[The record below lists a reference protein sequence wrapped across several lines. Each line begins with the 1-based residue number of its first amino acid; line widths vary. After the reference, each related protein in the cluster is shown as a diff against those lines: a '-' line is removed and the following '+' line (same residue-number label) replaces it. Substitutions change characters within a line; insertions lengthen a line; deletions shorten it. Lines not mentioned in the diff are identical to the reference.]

1 LKRLLSN
8 KDKYLLIKKTLLLL
22 FFFASLSKQAQE
34 PVSIHLSEKDG
45 LPDKEFYDI
54 IEDNKGFIWLGADK
68 GLFRY
73 NGKTFKNYIN
83 KNQRGLS
90 VFNVQQDHLKRIWC
104 NNVSGQFFYVEDD
117 KLHLFIDLSKQLKG
131 ELANFII
138 NEDFLWVFTLK
149 YSYKINFKTKLIEHI
164 YVSRNY
170 FGVPHKINETIF
182 FGNSDSISSINSQNK
197 IKHLLHTNLPN
208 IDKKGVKIS
217 QGKSKFFKIGS
228 HIFMRQNRS
237 GLNFFFKINLLSN
250 KVQRIKGFEQIEKKR
265 VYNEFVNGNEVWLVS
280 SSGVWVYEL
289 IGNNFKLKKRFFK
302 DTNITKVLKDK
313 DKNYWFTS
321 LNKGIYV
328 IPNIHIENN
337 INSQINK
344 NIISLDKISEN
355 KFIFGTANGDVG
367 FYDALSNKIK
377 IIELP
382 TNDRVSSLK
391 YIPKTNS
398 IIVSKDLSSYII
410 DYKSSTFIKND
421 KSKSFHTIKSFT
433 IIDNKDLLYTDH
445 KSVRLLKNANYNNKE
460 ISISNGQRT
469 YTSHFDKRNKNVYV
483 AYINNLIQY
492 DSLWNSK
499 AIQYKNKAIHGKSI
513 NQTLNG
519 IIWVASFKDGVF
531 GIKNNEVVYHYNT
544 TNGLT
549 SNNIQKI
556 KADQNKL
563 WIALDNSIQVL
574 DVVTKE
580 LKTLTK
586 SEGILSYGITG
597 IEILKNKVLFSSS
610 EGLFSLH
617 KEKGFKTQNPEVY
630 FNRLEINEK
639 DTLIVSNYE
648 LTYNQNAIKI
658 GFNVN
663 GFLYNQKGK
672 YKYRLKGFNDD
683 WITTDIG
690 VNSVKYNSLPAGA
703 YVFQVQP
710 NLDNK
715 TNSEK
720 IKELTFL
727 INKPFWQAWWFIIGA
742 SISLLGSIN
751 YYFRKKIKEKEK
763 ERITQL
769 EKLSLEKELIAINL
783 TALRSQM
790 NPHFIFN
797 ALNSIQDLVLKQD
810 TDATYDS
817 IVLFS
822 ELIRNALSYSNQDF
836 ITIEEELNFLKVYL
850 ELENLRFGDDF
861 NYTITY
867 NSIENLEIPSLLIQP
882 FIENSLVH
890 GLLHK
895 SNKKELDITFKF
907 MNKILQC
914 VIVDNGV
921 GRNKATEIAN
931 RQGHHHESFAL
942 GAIEKRLEIFKK
954 QYGPNIG
961 YIIDDLYQNETSK
974 GTKVTITMPFNKRF

>member
-1 LKRLLSN
+1 
-8 KDKYLLIKKTLLLL
+8 LIKKTLILL
-22 FFFASLSKQAQE
+22 FFFASLLTQAQE

-73 NGKTFKNYIN
+73 DGKTFKTYTN
-83 KNQRGLS
+83 KNQSGLS
-90 VFNVQQDHLKRIWC
+90 VFNVQQDYLKRIWC
-104 NNVSGQFFYVEDD
+104 NNVAGQFFYVENN
-117 KLHLFIDLSKQLKG
+117 KLHLFIDLRLQLKG

-138 NEDFLWVFTLK
+138 NDNFLWVFTLGSK
-149 YSYKINFKTKLIEHI
+149 YKISLKTKFIKKR
-164 YVSRNY
+164 YTARDY
-170 FGVPHKINETIF
+170 FGVPHRIDKTIF
-182 FGNSDSISSINSQNK
+182 FGNSDSISTINSQNK
-197 IKHLLHTNLPN
+197 INHLLSTNLPN
-208 IDKKGVKIS
+208 VDEKGKNIS

-228 HIFMRQNRS
+228 HFFMRQKRS
-237 GLNFFFKINLLSN
+237 GFNRFFKVSPLSKN
-250 KVQRIKGFEQIEKKR
+250 IKTLQGFDEVVNER
-265 VYNEFVNGNEVWLVS
+265 VYNEFVNGNEVWLTS

-289 IGNNFKLKKRFFK
+289 IGNQFKFKKRLFK

-313 DKNYWFTS
+313 DENYWFTT

-328 IPNIHIENN
+328 IPNINIEN
-337 INSQINK
+337 IVISEMNK
-344 NIISLDKISEN
+344 NIISLDKISDN
-355 KFIFGTANGDVG
+355 KFVFGTANGNIG
-367 FYDALSNKIK
+367 FYDVLSNKIK

-382 TNDRVSSLK
+382 TNDRVSALK
-391 YIPKTNS
+391 YIPNTNL
-398 IIVSKDLSSYII
+398 IVISKDLSEYIL
-410 DYKSSTFIKND
+410 DNKSHSILPYNNLNKFQ
-421 KSKSFHTIKSFT
+421 TIKSFT
-433 IIDNKDLLYTDH
+433 ILDNDDLLYTNNR
-445 KSVRLLKNANYNNKE
+445 SVRLTKNSDFKTKHVV
-460 ISISNGQRT
+460 ISVGQRA
-469 YTSHFDKRNKNVYV
+469 YASHFIKNSKEVYIS
-483 AYINNLIQY
+483 YINNLIKY
-492 DSLWNSK
+492 DSLWNSTI
-499 AIQYKNKAIHGKSI
+499 IQYKNKSILGKSLAKTDNDI
-513 NQTLNG
+513 VWIGT
-519 IIWVASFKDGVF
+519 FKDGVF
-531 GIKNNEVVYHYNT
+531 GIKNNEVKYHYNS

-580 LKTLTK
+580 VKTLTK
-586 SEGILSYGITG
+586 REGVLSYDISG
-597 IEILKNKVLFSSS
+597 IEILNNKILFSSS
-610 EGLFSLH
+610 EGLFSLD
-617 KEKGFKTQNPEVY
+617 KEKSFKTQNPDVY

-639 DTLIVSNYE
+639 DTLIVPNYE
-648 LTYNQNAIKI
+648 LKYNQNAIKI

-663 GFLYNQKGK
+663 GFLYNEKGK
-672 YKYRLKGFNDD
+672 YKYRLKGYNDD

-690 VNSVKYNSLPAGA
+690 VNSVKYNSLPAGK
-703 YVFQVQP
+703 YVFQVQS
-710 NLDNK
+710 NVENK
-715 TNSEK
+715 TNLEK

-727 INKPFWQAWWFIIGA
+727 INKPFWKTWWFIIGA
-742 SISLLGSIN
+742 SISILGSMN
-751 YYFRKKIKEKEK
+751 YYFRKIIKDKEK

-769 EKLSLEKELIAINL
+769 EKISLEKELIAINL

-861 NYTITY
+861 NYTITS
-867 NSIENLEIPSLLIQP
+867 NSKEALEIPSLLIQP

-895 SNKKELDITFKF
+895 AGKKQLDVTFSF
-907 MNKILQC
+907 LNNILQC

-954 QYGPNIG
+954 QYGSNIG
-961 YIIDDLYQNETSK
+961 YTIKDLYKNETAK
-974 GTKVTITMPFNKRF
+974 GTEVTITMPFNKRF